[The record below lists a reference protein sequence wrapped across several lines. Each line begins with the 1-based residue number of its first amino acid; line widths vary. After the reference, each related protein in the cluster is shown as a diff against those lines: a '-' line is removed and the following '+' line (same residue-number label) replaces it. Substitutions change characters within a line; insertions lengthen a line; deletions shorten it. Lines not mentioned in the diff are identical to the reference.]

1 MKVAEVINQM
11 FTQKGNP
18 GHFYLAL
25 IRFLKN
31 VDVHHTII
39 LYSATN
45 SAYGTISTD
54 MSII

>member
-1 MKVAEVINQM
+1 MISQV
-11 FTQKGNP
+11 FTQKGSP

-31 VDVHHTII
+31 VDVHRTII

-45 SAYGTISTD
+45 SAYGTISKD

>member
-1 MKVAEVINQM
+1 MINQM
-11 FTQKGNP
+11 FTQKGSP

-31 VDVHHTII
+31 VDVLHTII

-45 SAYGTISTD
+45 SAFGTISKN

>member
-1 MKVAEVINQM
+1 MINQM
-11 FTQKGNP
+11 FTQKGSP

-45 SAYGTISTD
+45 SAYGTISKG